1 MNPLASLTVFA
12 RRQSADSGAD
22 SDAYDAPLVEKRAE
36 SQSGGPYVLG
46 CLPFFVVDI
55 LKMKDAEKN
64 CPRSHC
70 IGPVIKLAM
79 WCPLVHSFVMFCF
92 MGVGLLHMSCQ
103 NKNGGPLSKPK
114 ISYPPWWFL
123 PAGASCIALM
133 LLEVYIAKYSSIS
146 YTDKASKQFAKK
158 HENEKRP
165 IGLSHCPD
173 CRIQKESTPGGPLS
187 DPEAEGVLECRHCGK
202 ALKQGRLPVGW
213 PCMPVTVID
222 ALLSRCCFSG
232 VRARWHEEQEKL
244 YFNVWFLW
252 LFVLGTI
259 TVYGRLQANT
269 FLGMVLYGFLTGNR
283 AEATDHI
290 WKETLS
296 QSHFLR
302 HFHISLEAILLVMAF
317 AQICHYAFGVLSY
330 CPRWAWKTA
339 AHKRWHYGKNGGLGR
354 WSPWGRSFEFEVKG
368 IATADEH
375 ITDMS
380 RWQQWM
386 DGFEGATAMVTT
398 SSASSAN
405 GKDVFITVPRGG
417 PAKTGKGEYTP
428 SDADFPISVQWTT
441 NRHAYTTLFGEEM
454 TSSTVMDVIAECC
467 SMGILLEMQCLEL
480 HEHAKAAGH
489 LTKYEG
495 EDTHTEKMSG
505 ELIQAV
511 RALMNSAVTI
521 TRCVFSRVFIY
532 GVCFCGTYL
541 HFQTTYANVLC
552 VGSASESCN
561 GAKALWVGIGAAF
574 VSMLLV
580 LAKIV
585 SIAKYQRNVW
595 AIYSRYQKVL
605 KSEHAELKRFSSFL
619 GQIRDAKCK
628 LVLLSALL
636 FSSSV
641 MFVWIFVWLLVK
653 WYMETFVCESRMWNI
668 PAMLNLTDLM
678 SGCVNLN

>member
-1 MNPLASLTVFA
+1 M
-12 RRQSADSGAD
+12 
-22 SDAYDAPLVEKRAE
+22 
-36 SQSGGPYVLG
+36 
-46 CLPFFVVDI
+46 
-55 LKMKDAEKN
+55 
-64 CPRSHC
+64 
-70 IGPVIKLAM
+70 AM
-79 WCPLVHSFVMFCF
+79 H
-92 MGVGLLHMSCQ
+92 
-103 NKNGGPLSKPK
+103 
-114 ISYPPWWFL
+114 
-123 PAGASCIALM
+123 A
-133 LLEVYIAKYSSIS
+133 
-146 YTDKASKQFAKK
+146 
-158 HENEKRP
+158 
-165 IGLSHCPD
+165 
-173 CRIQKESTPGGPLS
+173 
-187 DPEAEGVLECRHCGK
+187 RHCDR
-202 ALKQGRLPVGW
+202 RLAVP
-213 PCMPVTVID
+213 
-222 ALLSRCCFSG
+222 LLLLWR

-269 FLGMVLYGFLTGNR
+269 FLGMVLYGFLTGNP

-290 WKETLS
+290 WKETS
-296 QSHFLR
+296 T
-302 HFHISLEAILLVMAF
+302 FHISLEAILLVMAF

-330 CPRWAWKTA
+330 CPRWAKTA
-339 AHKRWHYGKNGGLGR
+339 AHKRWQYGKNGGLGR

-454 TSSTVMDVIAECC
+454 MHGASRASAAGQGSPSESGRRTSSTVMDVIAECC

-585 SIAKYQRNVW
+585 SIAKYPGGAHAGVARGGPALLRRGELLRRKARRGQDEDESVPEHSAVLPESAGTFRRPQSPRHPPICEIPDTLDSASPDLILFCFPASYKPPKKPAEPSRKALALRKSPRLLRRPPSPRTPSCCAPPSINVMCGPSTR
-595 AIYSRYQKVL
+595 AIRK
-605 KSEHAELKRFSSFL
+605 FSSP
-619 GQIRDAKCK
+619 
-628 LVLLSALL
+628 S
-636 FSSSV
+636 
-641 MFVWIFVWLLVK
+641 
-653 WYMETFVCESRMWNI
+653 T
-668 PAMLNLTDLM
+668 LN
-678 SGCVNLN
+678 

>member
-1 MNPLASLTVFA
+1 MDPPASLTVFA

-36 SQSGGPYVLG
+36 SGGPYVLG
-46 CLPFFVVDI
+46 CLPFFVVNI
-55 LKMKDAEKN
+55 LKMKDAEKI
-64 CPRSHC
+64 CSRSHC

-79 WCPLVHSFVMFCF
+79 WCPLVHASVMFCF

-103 NKNGGPLSKPK
+103 NKNGGPLSKPE
-114 ISYPPWWFL
+114 WFL

-133 LLEVYIAKYSSIS
+133 LLEVYIAKYSSILC
-146 YTDKASKQFAKK
+146 TDKASKQFGKK

-165 IGLSHCPD
+165 IGLSHCPG
-173 CRIQKESTPGGPLS
+173 CRIQKESKPGGPLS
-187 DPEAEGVLECRHCGK
+187 DPEAGGVLECRHCGK
-202 ALKQGRLPVGW
+202 TLRQGRLPVGW

-283 AEATDHI
+283 AKATDQI

-296 QSHFLR
+296 QSYFIR
-302 HFHISLEAILLVMAF
+302 HFHFPLEAILLAMAV

-339 AHKRWHYGKNGGLGR
+339 AHKRWQYGENGGLGR

-368 IATADEH
+368 IEKDNKQ

-398 SSASSAN
+398 SRASSAN

-417 PAKTGKGEYTP
+417 PAKAGEVEYTP
-428 SDADFPISVQWTT
+428 SDADFPISVEWTT
-441 NRHAYTTLFGEEM
+441 NRHAYTTLFGGEM

-480 HEHAKAAGH
+480 HEHAKAAGL
-489 LTKYEG
+489 LTKYQGEG
-495 EDTHTEKMSG
+495 NPTEKMSG

-511 RALMNSAVTI
+511 RPLMNSAVNI
-521 TRCVFSRVFIY
+521 TRCAFSRVFIY
-532 GVCFCGTYL
+532 GVCFCGTNL

-552 VGSASESCN
+552 VSSASESCN

-605 KSEHAELKRFSSFL
+605 KSEHAGLHQFSSFQ
-619 GQIRDAKCK
+619 GQIQAAKCR

-641 MFVWIFVWLLVK
+641 LFVWIFVWLLFK

-668 PAMLNLTDLM
+668 PAKLDMTDIM

>member
-1 MNPLASLTVFA
+1 
-12 RRQSADSGAD
+12 
-22 SDAYDAPLVEKRAE
+22 
-36 SQSGGPYVLG
+36 
-46 CLPFFVVDI
+46 
-55 LKMKDAEKN
+55 
-64 CPRSHC
+64 
-70 IGPVIKLAM
+70 
-79 WCPLVHSFVMFCF
+79 
-92 MGVGLLHMSCQ
+92 
-103 NKNGGPLSKPK
+103 
-114 ISYPPWWFL
+114 
-123 PAGASCIALM
+123 
-133 LLEVYIAKYSSIS
+133 
-146 YTDKASKQFAKK
+146 
-158 HENEKRP
+158 
-165 IGLSHCPD
+165 
-173 CRIQKESTPGGPLS
+173 
-187 DPEAEGVLECRHCGK
+187 
-202 ALKQGRLPVGW
+202 
-213 PCMPVTVID
+213 MPVTVID

-296 QSHFLR
+296 QSYFIR
-302 HFHISLEAILLVMAF
+302 HFHFPLEAILLVMAF

-339 AHKRWHYGKNGGLGR
+339 AHKRWQYGENGGLGR

-532 GVCFCGTYL
+532 GVCFCGTNL

-641 MFVWIFVWLLVK
+641 MFVWIFVWLLFK

-678 SGCVNLN
+678 SGCVNFN